1 MVLPSPFSP
10 TNQNNLSVNSIRA
23 TLGAIQPVQR
33 HLKFSHVVGQ
43 VSAKSSNTT
52 RPTTENMQ
60 SAYKLMTY
68 CFVQQLPDVP
78 LMDICRRNT
87 SEEKALPETEQI
99 NNLGRGLNGSLKVR
113 ACALMVIYECGY
125 ISRCIAI
132 FEIHLNFCGCQGFQ
146 ECLHVG

>member
-23 TLGAIQPVQR
+23 TLGTIQPVQR

-68 CFVQQLPDVP
+68 CFVQQLPGVP
-78 LMDICRRNT
+78 LMDM
-87 SEEKALPETEQI
+87 SKKH
-99 NNLGRGLNGSLKVR
+99 LGREGIARNRANEQPWEGTKWKSKSSRMRIDYIIYTVVR
-113 ACALMVIYECGY
+113 EDGDL
-125 ISRCIAI
+125 
-132 FEIHLNFCGCQGFQ
+132 
-146 ECLHVG
+146 

>member
-23 TLGAIQPVQR
+23 TLGEIQPVQR

-68 CFVQQLPDVP
+68 CFVQQLPGVP
-78 LMDICRRNT
+78 LMDM
-87 SEEKALPETEQI
+87 SKKH
-99 NNLGRGLNGSLKVR
+99 LGREGIARNRQPWEGTKWKSKGSR
-113 ACALMVIYECGY
+113 MRIDYIYGSIYSEDGD
-125 ISRCIAI
+125 
-132 FEIHLNFCGCQGFQ
+132 L
-146 ECLHVG
+146 